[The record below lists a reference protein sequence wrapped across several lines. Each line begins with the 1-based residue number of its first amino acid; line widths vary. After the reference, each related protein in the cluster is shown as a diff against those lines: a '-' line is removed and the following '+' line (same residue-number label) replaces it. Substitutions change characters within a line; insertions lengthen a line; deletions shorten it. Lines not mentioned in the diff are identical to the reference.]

1 MIISSIRIKAL
12 KTENKMVGVA
22 SITLDSMI
30 AIHGIKILNGP
41 TGLFLAMPSKTI
53 KPGMFEDMVHPIN
66 TEVRN
71 AIETIIY
78 NAYEY
83 CISNNLY
90 AAQFDIPS
98 TLERHTLLDQTFNE
112 FVLSIQKENN
122 IAEQSKYMNTKKTLK
137 NEKDDLKSNAQD
149 NAFWDWM
156 NN

>member
-1 MIISSIRIKAL
+1 MIISSIRIKTL
-12 KTENKMVGVA
+12 KTENRMVGVA

-41 TGLFLAMPSKTI
+41 SGLFLAMPSKTI
-53 KPGMFEDMVHPIN
+53 KPGTFEDMVHPIN

-71 AIETIIY
+71 AIETIVY
-78 NAYEY
+78 DAYEY

-90 AAQFDIPS
+90 AAQFDIS
-98 TLERHTLLDQTFNE
+98 SIIEHQTLLDQTFNN

-122 IAEQSKYMNTKKTLK
+122 IVEQAKYMNTTKNPKSEKKDLK
-137 NEKDDLKSNAQD
+137 NNTQD
-149 NAFWDWM
+149 NAFWNWM